1 MFLTSKIDYLYL
13 CFLHKCDLWIFV
25 TKTNK
30 ENVRIEQEEEQQYYR
45 LEKGFKS
52 TIYHLLKGIEI
63 LSQT

>member
-1 MFLTSKIDYLYL
+1 MLELNRK
-13 CFLHKCDLWIFV
+13 K
-25 TKTNK
+25 N
-30 ENVRIEQEEEQQYYR
+30 NNR

>member
-30 ENVRIEQEEEQQYYR
+30 ENVRIEQEEEQQYF
-45 LEKGFKS
+45 L
-52 TIYHLLKGIEI
+52 H
-63 LSQT
+63 